1 MNESIS
7 QYVYLRLYVRDLDS
21 VRAENCWLPLV
32 MLLCSII
39 LGCQFVVKYSKMSII
54 STSATTAVNYSTAC
68 YHARGF
74 DSPLSPLF
82 LLQQLPLTS
91 RWSRTPWSLT
101 RRLLN

>member
-54 STSATTAVNYSTAC
+54 STSATTAVNYSTAATTLVVLTHL
-68 YHARGF
+68 Y
-74 DSPLSPLF
+74 PLYSF
-82 LLQQLPLTS
+82 CNS
-91 RWSRTPWSLT
+91 SL
-101 RRLLN
+101 